1 MFTLSRHEEFSL
13 GAASLGEIFA
23 GRGHPGKSFRW
34 ERPAWE
40 EFSLGAATLGRVFAG
55 SCVLTL
61 TNSHPIEMASGGIK
75 GASEFKNGDQVLLGK
90 MRLQTKTLQEMQNRH
105 INIQVVEFEFDND
118 ATVASYTHALL
129 DSTIHIPGTI
139 QIPGRIP
146 CLSKSQLSRCL
157 LYVDFILTSL
167 FRQFRAQFRWPT
179 DSYVQMAYRFLPIGI
194 NAQRFAREIAQQNES
209 KNEIAKK
216 RQVLLGYIIQ
226 APDARFSERNA

>member
-23 GRGHPGKSFRW
+23 GSGHPGKSFRW

-129 DSTIHIPGTI
+129 DSTIHILYLAQSRYLAGYLAF
-139 QIPGRIP
+139 QNLN
-146 CLSKSQLSRCL
+146 CLVVYCTL
-157 LYVDFILTSL
+157 I
-167 FRQFRAQFRWPT
+167 
-179 DSYVQMAYRFLPIGI
+179 SY
-194 NAQRFAREIAQQNES
+194 
-209 KNEIAKK
+209 
-216 RQVLLGYIIQ
+216 
-226 APDARFSERNA
+226 